1 MDSLRIGNVVELYDT
16 TLRDGSQGESVAFS
30 IKDKMLIISELDQ
43 LGIHF
48 IEGGYPGSNPK
59 DVDFFQQV
67 KSMQLQNAQ
76 VVPFGSTHHPRL
88 KPIEDPNLIA
98 LLETGMRTV
107 TIFGKTWQLHA
118 RDVLRIGPEENL
130 DLIESS
136 IGLLVQR
143 GCEVI
148 YDAEHFFDG
157 YYDNSK
163 YAIETLKAAARAKAK
178 CLVLCDTNGG
188 RLPLEIQ
195 EAICAVK
202 SEINLPLGIHA
213 HNDSG
218 VAVANS
224 VLSIQAGAT
233 HVQGTF
239 NGYGERCG
247 NANLSAIIP
256 NLKLKLGINCVEDE
270 QLHRLTNVSRLISE
284 LANLPHDERQAYV
297 GRSAF
302 AHKGGLHTDAIRKNR
317 QTYEH
322 IVPEAVGNEQ
332 RILVSEQAGR
342 GTLIKKIERE
352 YSGYDKDSPE
362 IISLFNKLKE
372 AENEGYQYE
381 AAEGS
386 FELLTSKI
394 FNEHLSFFDLLGFR
408 VIVEKS
414 QNDSIHTE
422 ATIKLVDREGN
433 IVHTAAEGDGPVNAL
448 DNALRKAL
456 EQFYPILKEIHLV
469 DYKVRV
475 LDTKAGTGAKVRVL
489 LEASDGKN
497 RWGTVGVSENII
509 QASWDALTDSMEYK
523 LYKDQKLVESDLL
536 DPILESTGN

>member
-1 MDSLRIGNVVELYDT
+1 MIELYDT

-59 DVDFFQQV
+59 DVDFFQRV
-67 KSMQLQNAQ
+67 KSMRLQNAQ

-88 KPIEDPNLIA
+88 KPSEDPNLMA
-98 LLETGMRTV
+98 LLETGMQTV
-107 TIFGKTWQLHA
+107 TIFGKTWELHA

-136 IGLLVQR
+136 IGFLVER
-143 GCEVI
+143 GCDVI

-163 YAIETLKAAARAKAK
+163 YAMETLKTAVRAKAK

-188 RLPLEIQ
+188 RLPLEVQ
-195 EAICAVK
+195 EAIRAVK
-202 SEINLPLGIHA
+202 SEINLPFGIHA

-256 NLKLKLGINCVEDE
+256 NLKLKLGIDCIEDE
-270 QLHRLTNVSRLISE
+270 QLQRLTSVSRLISE

-302 AHKGGLHTDAIRKNR
+302 AHKGGLHTDAIHKNR
-317 QTYEH
+317 LTYEH
-322 IVPEAVGNEQ
+322 IDPVTVGNEQ

-362 IISLFNKLKE
+362 IVSLFNKLKE

-386 FELLTSKI
+386 FELLTHKI

-408 VIVEKS
+408 VIIEKS
-414 QNDSIHTE
+414 QNNSIYTE
-422 ATIKLVDREGN
+422 ATIKLVDREGRT
-433 IVHTAAEGDGPVNAL
+433 VHTAADGDGPVNAL

-456 EQFYPILKEIHLV
+456 EQFYPVLKEIHLV

-489 LEASDGKN
+489 LEASDGKDI
-497 RWGTVGVSENII
+497 WGTVGVSENII

-523 LYKDQKLVESDLL
+523 LYKDQRRIERDLIG
-536 DPILESTGN
+536 PALESTGK